1 MDKIKIDV
9 FAHILTEEYFT
20 KLKKLKP
27 DIVNDPIF
35 KFTTNVLTDIN
46 IRREYQKQF
55 PEVRQLI
62 SMININPEDYFDAEK
77 SFELTYNANNE
88 LVKVVKENSDLFC
101 GAVAMLPMNNI
112 EGALKIINEQVVKNN
127 ELYGVQLF
135 TKALNKSI
143 ASEEYLPIFEAI
155 SKNNLAIWLHPV
167 FDMNKKDNNIVFS
180 WEYEESQAMLEIIKA
195 GIFEKYPDI
204 KIIIHHAGA
213 MVPFFANRLPVTMPP
228 TQAEQFKLFYV
239 DTAILG
245 NSFALENALNY
256 YGEDRL
262 IFGTDAPIGILPAGA
277 TKEVINSIENMR
289 TTDKVRNK
297 IYRENIIELL
307 NLRNK
312 NF

>member
-1 MDKIKIDV
+1 MNNIKIDV
-9 FAHILTEEYFT
+9 FAHILTEEYFIE
-20 KLKKLKP
+20 LKKLKA

-35 KFTTNVLTDIN
+35 KFTTDILTDIN
-46 IRREYQKQF
+46 VRREYQKQF

-77 SFELTYNANNE
+77 SFELTYNANEE

-112 EGALKIINEQVVKNN
+112 KGALKIINEQVVNN
-127 ELYGVQLF
+127 KELYGVQLF

-167 FDMNKKDNNIVFS
+167 FDLNKKDNNIVFS
-180 WEYEESQAMLEIIKA
+180 WEYEESQAMLEIIRS
-195 GIFEKYPDI
+195 GVFEKYPNI

-213 MVPFFANRLPVTMPP
+213 MVPFFANRLPVTMLPK
-228 TQAEQFKLFYV
+228 QAEQFKLFYV

-245 NSFALENALNY
+245 NSFALENALDY

-262 IFGTDAPIGILPAGA
+262 LFGTDAPIGILPAGA
-277 TKEVINSIENMR
+277 TKEVIESIENMR
-289 TTDKVRNK
+289 TTDNVRDK
-297 IYRENIIELL
+297 IYRENVKKLL
-307 NLRNK
+307 NI
-312 NF
+312 

>member
-1 MDKIKIDV
+1 MNNIKIDV
-9 FAHILTEEYFT
+9 FAHILTEEYFIE
-20 KLKKLKP
+20 LKKLKA

-35 KFTTNVLTDIN
+35 KFTTDILTDIN
-46 IRREYQKQF
+46 VRREYQKQF

-77 SFELTYNANNE
+77 SFELTYNANEE

-112 EGALKIINEQVVKNN
+112 KGALKIINEQVVNN
-127 ELYGVQLF
+127 KELYGVQLF

-167 FDMNKKDNNIVFS
+167 FDLNKKDNNIVFS
-180 WEYEESQAMLEIIKA
+180 WEYEESQAMLEIIRA
-195 GIFEKYPDI
+195 GVFEKYPNI

-228 TQAEQFKLFYV
+228 KQAEQFKLFYV

-245 NSFALENALNY
+245 NSFALENALDY
-256 YGEDRL
+256 YCEDRL
-262 IFGTDAPIGILPAGA
+262 LFGTDAPIGILPAGA
-277 TKEVINSIENMR
+277 TKEVIESIEKMR
-289 TTDKVRNK
+289 TTDNVRDK
-297 IYRENIIELL
+297 IYRENVKRLL
-307 NLRNK
+307 NI
-312 NF
+312 